1 MKEYPIVFSTDN
13 NYIPY
18 LSAAIRSL
26 IENANKKDE
35 YKIFVLYEKL
45 DIENIT
51 LLKTMAGENI
61 SIDFI
66 DVRQCLK
73 EYRSFLYEKMHF
85 SFAMYYRFLIPEI
98 FKDYEKVL
106 YLDCDLIVN
115 CDVREIFEIDL
126 KDNIIAAS
134 IETVTLDIKNSINKR
149 IKSFNLKPENYFN
162 SGVLL
167 FDINKSREFNLF
179 EKCIENI
186 SKYKNLFYPDQ
197 TVLNFVCKDNFHHLD
212 LKYNFQW
219 QTAFDYDNFIK
230 NIDEKYAN
238 AINNA
243 IKNPKI
249 IHYTSRTKPWNSI
262 KRKQYLAHYFWKYAR
277 LTPFYEIILF
287 KMFASVEEEYKKI
300 TKLKLLNC
308 KIKSKIPWK
317 KQDYYRKK
325 YMNLKEKIRI
335 YEELKDV

>member
-45 DIENIT
+45 DS
-51 LLKTMAGENI
+51 ENI
-61 SIDFI
+61 SIIKTMARENITIDFI
-66 DVRQCLK
+66 EITKCLEQFREK
-73 EYRSFLYEKMHF
+73 FYTKMHI
-85 SFAMYYRFLIPEI
+85 SIATYYRFLIPEL
-98 FKDYEKVL
+98 FKNYEKVL

-115 CDVREIFEIDL
+115 CDVKELFEIDIQ
-126 KDNIIAAS
+126 DNILVSSVDIVTTDKRNKYYSALLNLD
-134 IETVTLDIKNSINKR
+134 IEPKDYFNAGVYIIDIKNARN
-149 IKSFNLKPENYFN
+149 FNL
-162 SGVLL
+162 L
-167 FDINKSREFNLF
+167 D
-179 EKCIENI
+179 KCFKAL
-186 SKYKNLFYPDQ
+186 SVYKNLSFMDQ
-197 TVLNFVCKDNFHHLD
+197 TILNIVLKGKYFKVDQ
-212 LKYNFQW
+212 KYNLQW
-219 QTAFDYDNFIK
+219 QLLFSEYEIMEFI
-230 NIDEKYAN
+230 DKYLFEEYKK
-238 AINNA
+238 AIYE
-243 IKNPKI
+243 PKI
-249 IHYTSRTKPWNSI
+249 IHYTSSTKPWNSI

-300 TKLKLLNC
+300 TKLELLNC

-335 YEELKDV
+335 YEELRK